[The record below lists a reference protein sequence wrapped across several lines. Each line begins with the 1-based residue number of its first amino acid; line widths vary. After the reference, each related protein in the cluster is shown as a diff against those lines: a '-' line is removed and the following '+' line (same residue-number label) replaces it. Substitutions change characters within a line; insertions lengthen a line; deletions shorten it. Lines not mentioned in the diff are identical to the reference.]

1 MTCFVYLPRMGTI
14 INVAAVIIGSLIGL
28 LINQKLPKKII
39 AIIFQVMGL
48 FTLVLGVSMSLKSEH
63 YLVIIGS
70 LVSGAV
76 IGEWID
82 LDKYMNRW
90 SEKLKKRLKMGN
102 AKFSDGLIT
111 AFLLYCMG
119 TLTILGAIEE
129 GVEGSYDILLMKSLM
144 DGVSS
149 IALASAM
156 GIGVLFSAIPLLVYQ
171 GGLTLFSSFIGDHFT
186 DVIINDLS
194 ATGGILLIGLGINI
208 LEIKSLKILNM
219 IPALVIVVILSYLI
233 Y

>member
-1 MTCFVYLPRMGTI
+1 MGTL

-28 LINQKLPKKII
+28 MIKQKLPPKII
-39 AIIFQVMGL
+39 TIIFQVMGL
-48 FTLVLGVSMSLKSEH
+48 FTLVLGISMSLKTEH
-63 YLVIIGS
+63 FLIVIGS
-70 LVSGAV
+70 LVVGAV

-90 SEKLKKRLKMGN
+90 SMSLKERLKIGN
-102 AKFSDGLIT
+102 EKFTDGLIT

-119 TLTILGAIEE
+119 AMTILGAIEE

-149 IALASAM
+149 IALASGL
-156 GIGVLFSAIPLLVYQ
+156 GIGVMFSSIPLLVYQ
-171 GGLTLFSSFIGDHFT
+171 GGLTLFSSVIGKHFT
-186 DVIINDLS
+186 ELIINDLS

-208 LEIKSLKILNM
+208 LEIKKLKIINM
-219 IPALVIVVILSYLI
+219 VPALVIVVILSYLF

>member
-1 MTCFVYLPRMGTI
+1 MGTL
-14 INVAAVIIGSLIGL
+14 INVAAIIIGSLIGL
-28 LINQKLPKKII
+28 LIQRKLPKKII
-39 AIIFQVMGL
+39 TIIFQVMGL
-48 FTLVLGVSMSLKSEH
+48 FTLVLGISMSMKTEH
-63 YLVIIGS
+63 YLVVIGS
-70 LVSGAV
+70 LVAGAV

-90 SEKLKKRLKMGN
+90 SDKLKKRLRMGN
-102 AKFSDGLIT
+102 DKFSDGMIT

-119 TLTILGAIEE
+119 AMTILGAIEE

-149 IALASAM
+149 VALAAGL
-156 GIGVLFSAIPLLVYQ
+156 GIGVMFSVIPLLVYQ
-171 GGLTLFSSFIGDHFT
+171 GGLTLFSSFISDHFT

-208 LEIKSLKILNM
+208 LEIKHLKILNM
-219 IPALVIVVILSYLI
+219 VPALVIVVILSYLI